1 LWVMNLIFQTWAHI
15 KKDLLI
21 YEIPLAQIKEKKMN
35 IPTDAIVVT
44 IALVVGFIYFKM
56 KKKD

>member
-1 LWVMNLIFQTWAHI
+1 MNLIFQTWAHI